1 MNRRCAPTGTFR
13 IHSDQNVF
21 CSLLDTEILLN
32 KVSVCNDAWRC
43 ATQTLDQW
51 PAPFH
56 DIVERENTFNKDLM
70 ARPQA
75 EEHFMPDLHGP
86 SVVLGTSLGELFS
99 SRVPWRTEIEGP
111 GARQSR

>member
-1 MNRRCAPTGTFR
+1 MNRRCAPAGTFP
-13 IHSDQNVF
+13 IHSDQSVS

-43 ATQTLDQW
+43 ATQTLDHW

-70 ARPQA
+70 TRPQS

-86 SVVLGTSLGELFS
+86 PPLLGTPLPQLFS
-99 SRVPWRTEIEGP
+99 TPLPRSPKLSGP
-111 GARQSR
+111 HIPPS